1 MKLRLRYSLGL
12 LMLVI
17 AVVPAAMIGGLLLK
31 QQIDVKKN
39 YQDRA
44 AKTSL

>member
-17 AVVPAAMIGGLLLK
+17 AVAPAAMIGGLLLK
-31 QQIDVKKN
+31 QQIDVEKIIRLN
-39 YQDRA
+39 
-44 AKTSL
+44 S